1 MGPFDPREELPPH
14 AWPTMDE
21 GSQILFNYAIQN
33 LCLSINLGVIREA
46 HSQKCPTQTEEFLQE
61 SADENRVSIE
71 DQAPENPMDFD
82 DNVDE

>member
-1 MGPFDPREELPPH
+1 MGSFDPREELPPQ
-14 AWPTMDE
+14 AWPRMDE

-33 LCLSINLGVIREA
+33 LCLSINLWVIREA

-61 SADENRVSIE
+61 SADENGVSVG

>member
-1 MGPFDPREELPPH
+1 
-14 AWPTMDE
+14 MDE

-46 HSQKCPTQTEEFLQE
+46 HPQKCHTRTEEFLQE
-61 SADENRVSIE
+61 SADENGVSVG